1 MPEIVGDVDVE
12 APQHMNAG
20 LTSEKKI
27 FQCCSQ
33 F

>member
-20 LTSEKKI
+20 LTSEKNV
-27 FQCCSQ
+27 FQRCLQ
-33 F
+33 V